1 MICIDYA
8 DIHPDII
15 VLGKSLS
22 GGFLPVS
29 ACLSSDQIVMGL
41 ETGHHSS
48 NFSEFTLGNVC
59 VNAAIDVLIEED
71 MVSNSFN

>member
-1 MICIDYA
+1 MLCVDYA

-22 GGFLPVS
+22 GGFFPVS
-29 ACLSSDQIVMGL
+29 ACLSSEQIIMGL
-41 ETGHHSS
+41 EPGHHLS

-59 VNAAIDVLIEED
+59 INAALDALIDED